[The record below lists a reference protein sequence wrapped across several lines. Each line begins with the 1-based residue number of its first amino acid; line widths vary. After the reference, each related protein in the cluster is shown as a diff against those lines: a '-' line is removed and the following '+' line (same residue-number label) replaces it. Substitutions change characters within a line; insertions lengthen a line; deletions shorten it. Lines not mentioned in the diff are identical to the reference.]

1 LPRILLADDHAVVR
15 SGLKALLQQRGLE
28 VVAEAADGASAVQ
41 AYREHR
47 PDLVLLDLTMP
58 PGLDGL
64 EAARLLRTEGAQVLV
79 LTMHDD
85 EALRTE
91 LLALGACGYVL
102 KQAPEE
108 ELLQAI
114 RAACPPAAEV
124 ALTAREEQILRLLA
138 AGYGNKEVAGRLDIS
153 VKTVETHRA
162 HLLLKLG
169 AQSRADLV
177 AYALQR
183 GWLTGNP

>member
-1 LPRILLADDHAVVR
+1 MLLADDHAVVR
-15 SGLKALLQQRGLE
+15 SGLRALLQQRGVD
-28 VVAEAADGASAVQ
+28 VVAEAWDGASALA
-41 AYREHR
+41 AYREHG
-47 PDLVLLDLTMP
+47 PELVLLDLTMP
-58 PGLDGL
+58 PGVDGL
-64 EAARLLRTEGAQVLV
+64 EAARQLCAEGARVLV

-85 EALRTE
+85 EALRAE
-91 LLALGACGYVL
+91 LLAAGACGYVL

-114 RAACPPAAEV
+114 RAACPSRPSVEA
-124 ALTAREEQILRLLA
+124 ALTPREEQILRLLA

-162 HLLLKLG
+162 HLMLKLG

-177 AYALQR
+177 AYALRQ
-183 GWLTGNP
+183 GWLQGNP